1 MFNIRYAA
9 MLIGGLL
16 IGTFMVGTQPANAGI
31 YVCTDGDC
39 NTWAAI
45 TTNQKNE
52 TPGRSAGS
60 TCKKDVT
67 VQKALA
73 GANDNRIANAIAG
86 TADWNIYLKS
96 SLWHNGG
103 AGVPSCN
110 THVTGYLY
118 KNDEH
123 KTTCHVLAFY
133 NTEKNYWITTC
144 N

>member
-16 IGTFMVGTQPANAGI
+16 IGTFMVGTQPANAGV

-60 TCKKDVT
+60 TCNKDVT
-67 VQKALA
+67 VENALD
-73 GANDNRIANAIAG
+73 GANDNRIDNAVAGNAN
-86 TADWNIYLKS
+86 WNIYLNS
-96 SLWHNGG
+96 SLWHPGG
-103 AGVPSCN
+103 SSALGCG

-123 KTTCHVLAFY
+123 KTTCHVIAVY
-133 NTEKNYWITTC
+133 NTEGKYWTTTC
-144 N
+144 D